1 MSINFRDAVPAIV
14 DPLERAAQADWVRS
28 LNETAWL
35 FAMVETAHLLFL
47 VVLGGAVAV
56 LNLRLLGAVLRDV
69 PEREVEA
76 ATRPWFLAGVI
87 GTVATGIYMGV
98 ATIVTLLPS
107 GAFFVKMVAL
117 IAAIGLS
124 HATARRVRH
133 GVESA
138 RRLDPLA
145 GLALVLW
152 LGAFALFATTT
163 GLGAGAG
170 LTVLAGLAIVIA
182 VALTGGTAGLT
193 AGRLGALSSL
203 LAWMTVA
210 AAGRWIGFS

>member
-98 ATIVTLLPS
+98 APS
-107 GAFFVKMVAL
+107 GLAMP
-117 IAAIGLS
+117 
-124 HATARRVRH
+124 RRGGCGTGWKAPAGSIRWPAWRWSC
-133 GVESA
+133 GWA
-138 RRLDPLA
+138 PLPCSRQRPGWA
-145 GLALVLW
+145 PGP
-152 LGAFALFATTT
+152 G
-163 GLGAGAG
+163 
-170 LTVLAGLAIVIA
+170 
-182 VALTGGTAGLT
+182 
-193 AGRLGALSSL
+193 
-203 LAWMTVA
+203 
-210 AAGRWIGFS
+210 

>member
-1 MSINFRDAVPAIV
+1 
-14 DPLERAAQADWVRS
+14 
-28 LNETAWL
+28 
-35 FAMVETAHLLFL
+35 
-47 VVLGGAVAV
+47 
-56 LNLRLLGAVLRDV
+56 
-69 PEREVEA
+69 
-76 ATRPWFLAGVI
+76 
-87 GTVATGIYMGV
+87 
-98 ATIVTLLPS
+98 
-107 GAFFVKMVAL
+107 
-117 IAAIGLS
+117 
-124 HATARRVRH
+124 
-133 GVESA
+133 VESA